1 MKWIEIKVL
10 YEPDENLMVDELIAS
25 VFEDADTGGVAVER
39 PDMEPA
45 EGWDPGPVNKPDH
58 FAVKGFI
65 PSDEN
70 AERTLSLIE
79 VGLERLKSHG
89 IVLSLHTRLF
99 DEEDWSETWKEH
111 FWPEN
116 ITDKLVVKPTWR
128 EYTPKSG
135 ETVIEIDPGMA
146 FGTGTHPTTR
156 MCVELIEKYLKND
169 DSFLDIGAGSGILM
183 IAARKLGSGPMTG
196 TDLDLTAVET
206 AEQNLLLNGIPADS
220 FTLIH
225 GNLAENVTESFK
237 VVAANILAEVIVG
250 LSRDLPDVVD
260 MNGFFICSGILSE
273 KAEMVSESLT
283 ANGFTIV
290 ETRFKDAWAAMVA
303 IKGKAMWA

>member
-1 MKWIEIKVL
+1 MQWIEINVIF
-10 YEPDENLMVDELIAS
+10 EPDENLMVDELIAA

-39 PDMEPA
+39 PDIEPD
-45 EGWDPGPVNKPDH
+45 EGWDPGPVSRPDH

-70 AERTLSLIE
+70 AEGTLAVIE
-79 VGLERLKSHG
+79 EGLERLKSQG
-89 IVLSLHTRLF
+89 ITLSLHTRTF

-116 ITDKLVVKPTWR
+116 ITERLVVKPTWR
-128 EYTPKSG
+128 EYEPKPG

-156 MCVELIEKYLKND
+156 MCVTLIERYLKKG

-183 IAARKLGSGPMTG
+183 IAAHKLDAGPMTG
-196 TDLDLTAVET
+196 TDLDMTAIET
-206 AEQNLLLNGIPADS
+206 AEKNLLLNRVPKDR

-225 GNLAENVTESFK
+225 GHLAEKVQSTFK

-250 LSRDLPDVVD
+250 LAGDLDSVTEK
-260 MNGFFICSGILSE
+260 GGLFICSGILAE
-273 KAEMVSESLT
+273 KAEMVQDSLK
-283 ANGFTIV
+283 ANGFSIL
-290 ETRFKDAWAAMVA
+290 ETLYQDAWAAMVA
-303 IKGKAMWA
+303 VNG